1 MMVAETVRTHVVIP
15 RDVLDEV
22 DRVAGQRRRSDF
34 VTEAL
39 REKLQRERQAHAL
52 REGIGALDPDDYP
65 DWRTPR
71 KTSAWVRRTRAAD
84 NAALKRTWRRYERR

>member
-1 MMVAETVRTHVVIP
+1 MIAEGVRTHVVIP

-22 DRVAGQRRRSDF
+22 DRVAGQRKRSEF

-52 REGIGALDPDDYP
+52 RDGIGALASEDYP
-65 DWRTPR
+65 EWRTPR
-71 KTSAWVRRTRAAD
+71 KTSAWVRRTRDAD
-84 NAALKRTWRRYERR
+84 DAALERTWRRYGRR